1 MLKSKAKWIYSQ
13 ENTESKQEI
22 HPIPTI
28 NRLLH
33 ERNIETEEEMN
44 DFLKPKIELLHA
56 PNLFSQM
63 DEAVERIH
71 QAIDSQEQIMI
82 YGDYDADGVSSTT
95 LLYETLLESHAL
107 VSFYIPNRFTEGY
120 GLNNEALKQIYEDD
134 YTLVITV
141 DNGISSIKEANYAKE
156 IGLDLIITDHHEIQ
170 TELPNAFAVI
180 HPKLSPDYPFKELA
194 GVGVAFKLAEALLGY
209 FPKHLLQYVALGT
222 IADLVPLENENRILV
237 YHGLKQLS
245 QNPNIGLKALI
256 ELTQINGLIT
266 EEHIGFQIGPRINAV
281 GRLQSAHLAV
291 DLLLSETETEAIQLS
306 EKIEELNKERQA
318 IVNEIVKEAEI
329 RVNPKTGV
337 IILYDENWH
346 EGVLG
351 IAASRLVNTFDRPV
365 ILLKYDKETQM
376 LKGSARSIPAFD
388 LFKNG
393 MQMREL
399 FIQFGGHS
407 QAAGMTFE
415 YSNLENIQSQFNT
428 MIFQQL
434 KPSDFKAEINITQ
447 SIELDE
453 LSKELVENIQ
463 LLAPFGMKNPKP
475 VFHIKGKP
483 NQIRQI
489 GSEKNHLKI
498 QYQTGKNQID
508 VIAFRF
514 GELYNFITHQA
525 NLEVV
530 GELSINEWNGNRT
543 VQIIAN
549 DMAVNER
556 QVFDYRGKKARTNL
570 IPYFNHYKSIVLLKS
585 DTDDT
590 EVPNHVIKTTY
601 QTYDSIQDKVDLLII
616 SDMPQEE
623 DDLINLLK
631 QIQTD
636 SILVNYDL
644 FEDKL
649 NRIPNREDFKQLY
662 AYVLKAKSVDMK
674 QNINLISKQF
684 NWTRDQIIFMVLV
697 FIELEFLFSDNSIL
711 TINPESKKKDLKEA
725 KHYQKE
731 LKKDHIESV
740 MYYSGL
746 EDLTD
751 YLFKNIKSGIQDTLE
766 ETVNEF

>member
-453 LSKELVENIQ
+453 LSEELVENIQ

-570 IPYFNHYKSIVLLKS
+570 RPYFNHYKSIVLLKS